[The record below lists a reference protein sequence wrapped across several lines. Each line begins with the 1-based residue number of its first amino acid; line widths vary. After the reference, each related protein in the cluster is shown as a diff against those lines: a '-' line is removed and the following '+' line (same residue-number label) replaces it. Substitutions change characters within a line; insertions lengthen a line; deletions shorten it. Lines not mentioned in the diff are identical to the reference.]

1 MKSTNG
7 TKNLFVS
14 FVIIRVIRK
23 LEERRRP
30 MIRIRSKKD
39 GFRRC
44 GIAHSEKP
52 VDYPDDR
59 FSKKQIAELKAEP
72 MLFVEELPDPPEKK
86 K

>member
-1 MKSTNG
+1 
-7 TKNLFVS
+7 
-14 FVIIRVIRK
+14 
-23 LEERRRP
+23 
-30 MIRIRSKKD
+30 MIRIRSKKE

-52 VDYPDDR
+52 VDYPDDK
-59 FSKKQIAELKAEP
+59 FSKKQLQELKAEP